1 MSDCTCWIVW
11 SLDNMVSFSAW
22 FSSCRLKISSS
33 LSSSWACCFS
43 VSSFSDCNLISSS
56 CLRRLIWCS
65 FSAESSKSTWR
76 RVYCSFRVEI
86 SVVWFFLVIASSS
99 MAEVCCWRARLWSS
113 ILLLCCVHYS
123 SARASFWDNSF
134 KFINYSSDINL
145 SSVAFAK
152 DASLAARVSLS

>member
-1 MSDCTCWIVW
+1 MVW
-11 SLDNMVSFSAW
+11 SLAAMVTLSIW

-43 VSSFSDCNLISSS
+43 VSSFSDCNFISSS
-56 CLRRLIWCS
+56 CLKRLIWCS

-99 MAEVCCWRARLWSS
+99 MAAVYCYRARLWSS
-113 ILLLCCVHYS
+113 ILLLCCVIYS
-123 SARASFWDNSF
+123 SERESFWASSF
-134 KFINYSSDINL
+134 KFINCSSDINL
-145 SSVAFAK
+145 SSAAFAK
-152 DASLAARVSLS
+152 DASLAASVSLS